1 MIHEPSGKP
10 VRYVKGVRDG
20 DEFTEVPE
28 EEIVKGY
35 EHAKGHHVLIDPS
48 EPDELKLE
56 AKHNPKSIPAN
67 GRSPI
72 SLCLMVTKPTSATP

>member
-28 EEIVKGY
+28 EEIVKGNSGQRCCPVSN
-35 EHAKGHHVLIDPS
+35 A
-48 EPDELKLE
+48 
-56 AKHNPKSIPAN
+56 
-67 GRSPI
+67 
-72 SLCLMVTKPTSATP
+72 SLAGMRIGTSVTPRFSDS